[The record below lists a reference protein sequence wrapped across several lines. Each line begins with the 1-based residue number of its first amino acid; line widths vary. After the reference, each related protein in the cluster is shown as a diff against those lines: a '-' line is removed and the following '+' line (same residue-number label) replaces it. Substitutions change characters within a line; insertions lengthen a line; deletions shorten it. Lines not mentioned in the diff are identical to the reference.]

1 MSPYAGR
8 LPNGLGLLVEPLPD
22 HGRGLAS
29 IAMTVAVGGDD
40 DPTGQ
45 HGMAHLVEHLMFPR
59 AGEDDARDGHV
70 ARVEGAG
77 GVCNAETHR
86 DHTVFHTTVPAGML
100 PDVLEW
106 EARRLLTLA
115 PTEAVIRTETDVIAE
130 EIRGASAGG
139 RVWGTAL
146 ETLHPGSRDSFGTP
160 ADLAA
165 VTAADATAFFRRH
178 YRAGAMVL
186 SVAGDVDADQVAA
199 SVDVLFAGLPAGGA
213 PTAGGR
219 RAELGPG
226 FDSGSDPGLDPGPA
240 IGHGLMP
247 GRVPERAT
255 APAVL
260 RTAPLP
266 SPVSGVALGHP
277 LPDPVSGRNAY
288 LAQVVLAEELSRSLL
303 PRLTRRDSRLTS
315 ARITCGYHGQWLGSA
330 APDLALVLLG
340 RAPRVTVAEAV
351 DAWLEVLREVA
362 ERPTS
367 ADEHRRAVNA
377 LLLACHRNADSLTSR
392 AITHART
399 ALFFPGSGGLA
410 ALPGDLA
417 RVTPDEVSDAARAL
431 LSGPCSVTELGGGTR
446 C

>member
-1 MSPYAGR
+1 MSPYTGR
-8 LPNGLGLLVEPLPD
+8 LPNGLRLLVEPLPD

-29 IAMTVAVGGDD
+29 VAMTVAVGGDD
-40 DPTGQ
+40 DPAGQ

-59 AGEDDARDGHV
+59 AGEDDARDSHV

-106 EARRLLTLA
+106 EARRLLTFA
-115 PTEAVIRTETDVIAE
+115 PTEAVLRTEADVIAE
-130 EIRGASAGG
+130 EIRGASACG
-139 RVWGTAL
+139 RVWDTAL

-160 ADLAA
+160 EDLAA

-186 SVAGDVDADQVAA
+186 SVAGDVDAERVAA
-199 SVDVLFAGLPAGGA
+199 SADVLFGGLPAGGA
-213 PTAGGR
+213 PTAGSR
-219 RAELGPG
+219 RA
-226 FDSGSDPGLDPGPA
+226 DSGSDPGLGPGIGSGRMPGPVPA
-240 IGHGLMP
+240 
-247 GRVPERAT
+247 RVT

-260 RTAPLP
+260 RTVPLP
-266 SPVSGVALGHP
+266 SPVSGVALGYP
-277 LPDPVSGRNAY
+277 LPDPVSERNAY
-288 LAQVVLAEELSRSLL
+288 LAQVVLAEGLGRSLL

-340 RAPRVTVAEAV
+340 RTPRGTVAEAV
-351 DAWLEVLREVA
+351 DAWLEVLREAA
-362 ERPTS
+362 ERPAS

-377 LLLACHRNADSLTSR
+377 LLLACHRNADSLAAR

-399 ALFFPGSGGLA
+399 ALLFRGSGGLA

-417 RVTPDEVSDAARAL
+417 RVTPDEVSAAARAL
-431 LSGPCSVTELGGGTR
+431 LSGPCSVTELGGETR